1 MKVKKYSNLELR
13 QTALWMLYQQ
23 LGAANTVRF
32 LSFYQTHKEDYLA
45 IQDCL
50 FEGLITEKVYDNAAD
65 FWQRRT
71 SSELDESTLSFKS
84 PKR

>member
-1 MKVKKYSNLELR
+1 MKVKEYSDLELR
-13 QTALWMLYQQ
+13 QTALWILYQQ

-32 LSFYQTHKEDYLA
+32 LSFYQPHTEDYLA
-45 IQDCL
+45 IQDRL
-50 FEGLITEKVYDNAAD
+50 FEGLTTEEVYENAAN

-71 SSELDESTLSFKS
+71 SSEHDESTLSFRS